1 MAEVPHMPT
10 KPEILEKAIELFMY
24 DNPGAP
30 TPEEYELKEGNYWLR
45 ARDALMTGV
54 RSELE
59 SYLAYLQSE
68 VDTTLEA
75 LGIERIVPEER
86 ITELED
92 KLSALTEHYKTTKTR
107 LAETREELRR
117 IEEKKPPPPPPPP
130 PMGLGPDEKRR
141 LEDSFRRVFEE
152 AGVTRIPMA
161 SFRDEL
167 AGLQEDLKEEE
178 RTRAFRLAYKQIVS
192 LARSLLPVRPPPPRV
207 APPAPPPERPPVAV
221 PMVELL
227 GPRRRVIETFT
238 CWHPDCEEACTLDR
252 DLMRRVTVVSVLK
265 EISPRGPRYEPLL
278 AFPPRFY
285 YTCETHRDEKFGF
298 KSIYDA
304 LAFLL
309 FESRSSGKR
318 LAITKGTF
326 TAAGLDQEDLRNIQ
340 AAEARWMVGS

>member
-24 DNPGAP
+24 ERPGAP

-59 SYLAYLQSE
+59 GYVSYLESE
-68 VDTTLEA
+68 TAKTLEA
-75 LGIERIVPEER
+75 LGIEKVVPEEQ
-86 ITELED
+86 ITELEN
-92 KLSALTEHYKTTKTR
+92 KLSALTERYKTTTTR
-107 LAETREELRR
+107 LTEAREEIRR
-117 IEEKKPPPPPPPP
+117 IKEKEPPPPPPPP
-130 PMGLGPDEKRR
+130 PMGLGPDEKKR

-152 AGVTRIPMA
+152 ARITRIPIA

-167 AGLQEDLKEEE
+167 AGLQEDLKDVE
-178 RTRAFRLAYKQIVS
+178 RTRAFRLAYERIVG

-227 GPRRRVIETFT
+227 GPRRRVVETFT
-238 CWHPDCEEACTLDR
+238 CWHPDCEEPCTLDR
-252 DLMRRVTVVSVLK
+252 DLMRRVTIVPVLK
-265 EISPRGPRYEPLL
+265 EISPRGPRLEPLL
-278 AFPPRFY
+278 GFPPRFY
-285 YTCETHRDEKFGF
+285 YSCETHRTERFGYR
-298 KSIYDA
+298 SIYDA
-304 LAFLL
+304 LAYLL

-326 TAAGLDQEDLRNIQ
+326 TAVGLDQEDLRNIQ